1 MKKIIAMA
9 AMLSAVVVFAYT
21 YRLQTLAWLQ
31 LPAFA
36 VTEKDIS
43 DTLKNDEDPGE
54 DKEVLSLRSCTE
66 DETLYRRA
74 NRYYI
79 GDNKDSVD
87 ITYPLFAQEGTA
99 LYYLSGDFKLVT
111 SDFDAYEPY
120 EGMLL
125 SNGTAYE
132 TDGQVAE
139 DEEYILSTAGKG
151 LYINAQ
157 PMTLYSSGR
166 ETNIRLNSIMY
177 LGDAEIHYYSY
188 EDGHL
193 VYGQTR
199 VNYGDTVSIGSVSM
213 TYDEFLKQLG
223 LVAEYSATG
232 RKEPETQET
241 EANIQDN
248 SRENRKNSSSSG
260 DHANGETVADGES
273 TAAAEVSVTVADGEN
288 KSAEDETGEYLDTDN
303 NGSGDG
309 DTYDDSSANDSDDSG
324 SGGDLG
330 SGNGDGNTGG
340 SGSASGSGS
349 GSGGSGSSGGSTS
362 GSGNTGGNGHGNG
375 SGNNSTSGSGSGAD
389 GGNGDHSGAGDNGAD
404 TGDGSSS
411 GGDSD
416 IRDDEYKIPTAVL
429 SDITTGVYGM
439 TAKLEIE
446 DPQKRL
452 VRAVFRFSIDGTQKS
467 RKNMKRSGNLE
478 VTNLEPGKTYQLTG
492 DLIFKNDKGIKET
505 IPFMEAIEIST
516 LPMETLRPM
525 RLTFE
530 DRDTYLP
537 TQIGINQIL
546 AVDVPTT
553 DDRISAVSYISRIE
567 VTVDGQAYSIGSRR
581 DPQH

>member
-273 TAAAEVSVTVADGEN
+273 TAAAEVSVTVAVVRTNPLRMRQGNIWIQTIMDQETVIPTMIPVQMIRTIAEAGAI
-288 KSAEDETGEYLDTDN
+288 SAPETGMETPEEAVLHQEAAAAPAAPDPAEEVRPAPATPAE
-303 NGSGDG
+303 
-309 DTYDDSSANDSDDSG
+309 TVTETEAE
-324 SGGDLG
+324 
-330 SGNGDGNTGG
+330 TT
-340 SGSASGSGS
+340 APAEAEAERTVETETTPEPETTARIPVMVHPPVVIP
-349 GSGGSGSSGGSTS
+349 TS
-362 GSGNTGGNGHGNG
+362 GMTNT
-375 SGNNSTSGSGSGAD
+375 
-389 GGNGDHSGAGDNGAD
+389 
-404 TGDGSSS
+404 
-411 GGDSD
+411 
-416 IRDDEYKIPTAVL
+416 
-429 SDITTGVYGM
+429 
-439 TAKLEIE
+439 
-446 DPQKRL
+446 
-452 VRAVFRFSIDGTQKS
+452 RFQRQFS
-467 RKNMKRSGNLE
+467 
-478 VTNLEPGKTYQLTG
+478 P
-492 DLIFKNDKGIKET
+492 
-505 IPFMEAIEIST
+505 
-516 LPMETLRPM
+516 TLR
-525 RLTFE
+525 
-530 DRDTYLP
+530 
-537 TQIGINQIL
+537 
-546 AVDVPTT
+546 
-553 DDRISAVSYISRIE
+553 
-567 VTVDGQAYSIGSRR
+567 QAYTA
-581 DPQH
+581 